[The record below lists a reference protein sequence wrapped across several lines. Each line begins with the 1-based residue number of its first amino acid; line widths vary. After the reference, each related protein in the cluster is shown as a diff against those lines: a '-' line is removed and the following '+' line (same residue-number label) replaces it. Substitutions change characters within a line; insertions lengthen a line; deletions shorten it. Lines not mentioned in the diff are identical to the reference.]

1 MTWNKITEK
10 ILSGK
15 PLTEEDKEWVRKTID
30 EYWDNHPDVINRYPR
45 WKKYI
50 AWVAG
55 YQLFDYN
62 KISKKLVEVPLARQ
76 RKLIFN
82 KLKPYVRTL
91 LAKMTQEQH
100 QPSVIPATD
109 DEDDIEAARAGD
121 KFIEGHGTKIDFK
134 TTLNRAKLWCII
146 CNQVYLRVFW
156 NEDMEG
162 FQGYGEVEN
171 EEGQIE
177 EQPAMVEGDLDM
189 EAISPFNCR
198 PDPLYNDRKKWR
210 WFLYGDEVDASEI
223 EEEYGLK
230 SKSIQETSNVLDTAY
245 DLELQD
251 EQDIIVGSP
260 DKSDSITGRTCVL
273 KEFWTK
279 KIFIL
284 TAGTEVLEAK
294 PNPYKEIPFFE
305 AKEELIPITNYE
317 KSFSYNE
324 SLIKDA
330 IPLQREYNRQA
341 SIISIALDRASKLKV
356 LTPLGAL
363 LNKKQ
368 WTNDYGVFIDYN
380 RNMGEPHQMK
390 LDPFPMDVPRYKADL
405 EREMQSVM
413 NLSPTSFGQLPERA
427 SHPSGTLVSQ
437 LIEQDDVVLNPLI
450 NSINRMIADAWGLG
464 LRIIRDNYLE
474 DRLIRYTG
482 EDGSYSVMK
491 FKGSDLRSCTDVIVT
506 SQTGL
511 PRARALRI
519 EYILRMREQGLIT
532 DDKLALEMLEFGNVD
547 KIFKDQLLHE
557 RKAHRINAIIENN
570 PQISPDV
577 IIPTEQTPGLIYEGE
592 DHAAALKVHE
602 RLRLGTRY
610 EKMSPE
616 QQQTLNA
623 VIAFRQQQLSQA
635 AEAQKKEQ
643 IEFLVHTEMAKAA
656 GLAKLEQMKTLG
668 KMEIEK
674 LRTKGDI
681 AVEITKQGGKETEE
695 LIKGA
700 LSAVKTTSGGK
711 EGNKPKQETKE
722 A

>member
-1 MTWNKITEK
+1 MTWKKITVK
-10 ILSGK
+10 ILNDK
-15 PLTEEDKEWVRKTID
+15 PLSDEDKDWVRRKVD
-30 EYWDNHPDVINRYPR
+30 DYWEDHPDVTNRYPR

-100 QPSVIPATD
+100 QPSVMPATD
-109 DEDDIEAARAGD
+109 DDDDLESARAGD
-121 KFIEGHGTKIDFK
+121 KFVEGHADKIAFK
-134 TTLNRAKLWCII
+134 HTLNQIKLWCII
-146 CNQVYLRVFW
+146 CNQAYLRVFW
-156 NEDMEG
+156 NPDMLG
-162 FQGYGEVEN
+162 FQGYGKT
-171 EEGQIE
+171 EEGE
-177 EQPAMVEGDLDM
+177 KSPAMVDGDLDM
-189 EAISPFNCR
+189 ECISPFNCR
-198 PDPLYNDRKKWR
+198 PDPLYTDRKKWR
-210 WFLYGDEVDASEI
+210 WFVYGDEVDASEV
-223 EEEYGLK
+223 EDEYGLK
-230 SKSIQETSNVLDTAY
+230 EGSITEKSDVLDTAY
-245 DLELQD
+245 DLQLQD

-260 DKSDSITGRTCVL
+260 DKSDDITGRTCVL

-279 KIFIL
+279 EVFIL
-284 TAGTEVLEAK
+284 TAGTEVLRTEA
-294 PNPYKEIPFFE
+294 NPYGEIPFFE

-317 KSFSYNE
+317 KAFSYNE

-341 SIISIALDRASKLKV
+341 SIVSIALDRASKLKV
-356 LTPLGAL
+356 LAPLGSL

-380 RNMGEPHQMK
+380 RNLGEPHQMK
-390 LDPFPMDVPRYKADL
+390 LDPFPMDVPRYKSDL
-405 EREMQSVM
+405 EREMQGVM

-450 NSINRMIADAWGLG
+450 NSINRMIADAWGLA
-464 LRIIRDNYLE
+464 LRIVKDNYIE
-474 DRLIRYTG
+474 ERLIRYTG
-482 EDGSYSVMK
+482 EDGAYAVMK
-491 FKGSDLRSCTDVIVT
+491 FKGADLGNNNDVKVT

-557 RKAHRINAIIENN
+557 RKAYRINAMIENN
-570 PQISPDV
+570 PEITPDA
-577 IIPTEQTPGLIYEGE
+577 ILPNEEMGTPGIIYQGE
-592 DHAAALKVHE
+592 DHTACMQVHE
-602 RLRLGTRY
+602 RLRLSTKY
-610 EKMSPE
+610 EKLTPQ
-616 QQQTLNA
+616 QQQTIDA
-623 VIAFRQQQLSQA
+623 VIQFRQQKLSEA

-643 IEFLVHTEMAKAA
+643 IEMMVQAEMAKAGA
-656 GLAKLEQMKTLG
+656 LAKIEQMKTMGEL
-668 KMEIEK
+668 EVEK
-674 LRTKGDI
+674 QKTKGD
-681 AVEITKQGGKETEE
+681 VVLEITKQGDKSKLTQE
-695 LIKGA
+695 LVKGA
-700 LSAVKTTSGGK
+700 FGQSKATPDAK
-711 EGNKPKQETKE
+711 ESKSKKE